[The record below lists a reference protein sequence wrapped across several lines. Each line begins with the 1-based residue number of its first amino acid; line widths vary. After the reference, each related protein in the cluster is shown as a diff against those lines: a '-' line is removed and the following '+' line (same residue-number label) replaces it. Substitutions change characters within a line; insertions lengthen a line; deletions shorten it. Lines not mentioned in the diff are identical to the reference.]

1 MIIQNAQIKTE
12 LRGMRAWESV
22 YQYKIIGY
30 FHIAFMMIIVLV
42 FYLKEKKA
50 CGALYFYQR
59 AAGGNWRQKGS

>member
-1 MIIQNAQIKTE
+1 
-12 LRGMRAWESV
+12 MRAWESV

-30 FHIAFMMIIVLV
+30 FHIAFMMIIVFSFLS
-42 FYLKEKKA
+42 ERKKA